1 LTPRSRRTR
10 SCSIST
16 INYKPAKTCEEFIR
30 DYLPGELFYNFIVG
44 PYGSGKTSANLM
56 KLVYMASLQAPSEI
70 DGIRRTRAVI
80 VRNTGNQLSDTT
92 IPSWNLWFK
101 DGVAGQWK
109 ATLKTF
115 VLRFGDVECE
125 VLFRPLDTP
134 DDVSRVLSL
143 EVTFAIL
150 DEFVEIPAAIREAL
164 SGRCGR
170 YPSKNDGGAG
180 ATNWG
185 MWGASNPGDEDN
197 EWFKYLAIEHPEE
210 RAENVKYYHQPSGL
224 ADDAENLANLPGG
237 RGYYANL
244 AKGKTPAWVKQFI
257 EAEWGYSIA
266 GKPVISTF
274 NREMHVSKVPLRFD
288 PYLPLVA
295 GYDPGMHSAFIFGQ
309 QDLYG
314 RLHILAEL
322 ILEGYGAE
330 RAIDDRLLPLLKAKF
345 PNAQFT
351 IAPDPAAN
359 SRTPTNEST
368 VIDVLRRFKYK
379 KYWDVVVDDTNL
391 LQPRLS
397 AIEHFTTRLT
407 EKGPALV
414 IDPSCRAI
422 IRALVSGWRWE
433 QTKKDTEKTTP
444 EKNIHSHPGD
454 ACGYLCRHFHRGAV
468 KKGRRTEANQR
479 PVLPT
484 FTNPYV
490 LR

>member
-1 LTPRSRRTR
+1 MPE
-10 SCSIST
+10 
-16 INYKPAKTCEEFIR
+16 INYTPSATCERFIR
-30 DYLPGELFYNFIVG
+30 DYLPGELFYNFIIG
-44 PYGSGKTSANLM
+44 PYGSGKTSANIM
-56 KLVYMASLQAPSEI
+56 KLAYMAGLQEPSPI

-80 VRNTGNQLSDTT
+80 VRNTGNQLNDTT

-101 DGVAGQWK
+101 DGVAGTWK
-109 ATLKTF
+109 ATTKNF
-115 VLRFGDVECE
+115 VLRYGDVECE

-150 DEFVEIPAAIREAL
+150 DEFVEIPKAIVEAL

-197 EWFKYLAIEHPEE
+197 WWYTYLAVERPDE
-210 RAENVKYYHQPSGL
+210 RAPNVFYYHQPSGL
-224 ADDAENLANLPGG
+224 DPLAENLDHLPGG
-237 RGYYANL
+237 RGYYENL
-244 AKGKTPAWVKQFI
+244 AKGKTPAWTKQFI

-266 GKPVISTF
+266 GKPVITTF
-274 NREMHVSKVPLRFD
+274 HRELHIAKQPLKYD
-288 PYLPLVA
+288 PHLPLVI
-295 GYDPGMHSAFIFGQ
+295 GYDPGMHSALIFGQ
-309 QDLYG
+309 EDLYG

-322 ILEGYGAE
+322 ILEGHGAE
-330 RAIDDRLLPLLKAKF
+330 RMATDRLIPLLKTRFSGAEVI
-345 PNAQFT
+345 

-368 VIDVLRRFKYK
+368 VLDVLRAPKFR
-379 KYWDVVVDDTNL
+379 KYWTIEVDDTNL
-391 LQPRLS
+391 LEPRIQ
-397 AIEHFTTRLT
+397 AIEHFTMRLT
-407 EKGPALV
+407 EKGPALQ
-414 IDPSCRAI
+414 IDPGCRAL

-433 QTKKDTEKTTP
+433 ETKKGTEKTQP

-454 ACGYLCRHFHRGAV
+454 ACGYLCRHFHRAV
-468 KKGRRTEANQR
+468 VRKGRRSQANAR

-484 FTNPYV
+484 FRNPYV

>member
-1 LTPRSRRTR
+1 
-10 SCSIST
+10 
-16 INYKPAKTCEEFIR
+16 
-30 DYLPGELFYNFIVG
+30 
-44 PYGSGKTSANLM
+44 M
-56 KLVYMASLQAPSEI
+56 KLAYMASLQEPSPV

-80 VRNTGNQLSDTT
+80 VRNTGNQLNDTT

-101 DGVAGQWK
+101 DGIAGTWK
-109 ATLKTF
+109 ATTKNF
-115 VLRFGDVECE
+115 ILRFGDVECE

-150 DEFVEIPAAIREAL
+150 DEFVEIPKPIVEAL

-170 YPSKNDGGAG
+170 YPSKNDGGTG

-197 EWFKYLAIEHPEE
+197 WWYAYLAVEHPQD
-210 RAENVKYYHQPSGL
+210 RPENLKYYHQPSGL
-224 ADDAENLANLPGG
+224 SDVAENLNNLPGG
-237 RGYYANL
+237 RGYYENL

-274 NREMHVSKVPLRFD
+274 NRDIHVSKTRLRYD
-288 PYLPLVA
+288 PYLPLVI
-295 GYDPGMHSAFIFGQ
+295 GYDPGMHSALIVGQ
-309 QDLYG
+309 EDLYG
-314 RLHILAEL
+314 RLHVLAEL
-322 ILEGYGAE
+322 ILEGFGA
-330 RAIDDRLLPLLKAKF
+330 RRMCDDRLIPLLKARF
-345 PNAQFT
+345 AGAEVI

-359 SRTPTNEST
+359 SRTPTDESS
-368 VIDVLRRFKYK
+368 VLQVLKSFRYN
-379 KYWDVVVDDTNL
+379 KYWTVEVDETNL
-391 LQPRLS
+391 LQPRID

-407 EKGPALV
+407 DKGPALV
-414 IDPSCRAI
+414 IDPECRAL

-433 QTKKDTEKTTP
+433 QTKKDVEKKAP

-454 ACGYLCRHFHRGAV
+454 GFGYLCRHFHRAAV
-468 KKGRRTEANQR
+468 KLGRRTAANQR

-484 FTNPYV
+484 FRNPYV